1 MSLYDSEHLP
11 SSVTDIIGIKDILLA
26 IDPEI
31 QLLRND
37 ITQLTKEL
45 YVNTTDKFISRWEKD
60 FSLPYDSSLSLK
72 QRQARILN
80 KLARKKTLNWKNLRL
95 LIKNNI
101 IKPQFYIVNDS
112 KNYHFKI
119 FLEDNDINLLSNAL
133 KKAKPAYLTFD
144 LVVTEFFSRY
154 CGTFACGTEPLGG

>member
-1 MSLYDSEHLP
+1 MPIYDNEHLP
-11 SSVTDIIGIKDILLA
+11 KAVTNVIGIKDVLLA

-31 QLLRND
+31 ILLRED
-37 ITQLTKEL
+37 ISQLKKEL
-45 YVNTTDKFISRWEKD
+45 YVKTTDKFISRWEKD
-60 FSLPYDSSLSLK
+60 FSLSYDSSLSLQ
-72 QRQARILN
+72 QRRQRILN

-112 KNYHFKI
+112 QNYYFKI
-119 FLEDNDINLLSNAL
+119 FLEEKDIAPLYNAL

-144 LVVTEFFSRY
+144 LIVTEFFRRY
-154 CGTFACGTEPLGG
+154 CDTFNCGTEPL